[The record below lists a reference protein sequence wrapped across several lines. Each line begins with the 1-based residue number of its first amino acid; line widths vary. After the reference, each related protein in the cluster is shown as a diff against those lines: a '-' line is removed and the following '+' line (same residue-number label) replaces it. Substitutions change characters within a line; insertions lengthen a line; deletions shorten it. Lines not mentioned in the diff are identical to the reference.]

1 MLATRF
7 LETKEFTADVVALG
21 AEEGLRRLQTVLAKD
36 PEAGDLLQG
45 TGGFRKVRMALPG
58 RGKSGGAR
66 VIYLYLPV
74 RGRIVFFLVFT
85 KNQSPNVSAAGKA
98 VLRKAAAEL
107 KAVEHLIP

>member
-1 MLATRF
+1 MVTTRF
-7 LETKEFTADVVALG
+7 LETPQFTAEVIALR
-21 AEEGLRRLQTVLAKD
+21 AEEGLRKLQLALASD
-36 PEAGDLLQG
+36 PEAGDVLQG

-66 VIYLYLPV
+66 VIYLFLPV
-74 RGRIVFFLVFT
+74 RNRIVFFHVFT
-85 KNQSPNVSAAGKA
+85 KNQSPNISDAGKA